1 MLNMTWN
8 ANVNLGNEQG
18 VQSSLLPLG
27 NPNFFFPPIKSGLKS
42 YTFHSI
48 PKEPESLT
56 YLKGTY
62 LTYLTFRH

>member
-1 MLNMTWN
+1 MTWN